1 MRWTRGG
8 STRNVEDR
16 RGQRMGMGGGL
27 GLGGGVIGLIL
38 ALIFGGDIL
47 GGDGG
52 VDGTTTTAG
61 GDVAPVSETAEE
73 AERREL
79 SIFVLNDAQD
89 VWAQVLPKYG
99 DQYREAKLVLF
110 REATQSGCGIGQAG
124 MGPFY
129 CPLDER
135 VYIDL
140 SFFDELQTRFR
151 AAGDFAQAYVIA
163 HEIGHHV
170 QHILGVDN
178 RVRQMQQNRPGEAN
192 ELSVRLELQADCFA
206 GVWGNSTSQRRI
218 LEEGDVEEALNAAA
232 AIGDDRIQR
241 QTTGSVRPES
251 FTHGSS
257 AQRVTWF
264 RRGLESGNPE
274 SCDTFAGSR

>member
-47 GGDGG
+47 GGGEGG
-52 VDGTTTTAG
+52 STATAG
-61 GDVAPVSETAEE
+61 GDVAPVTETAEE

-79 SIFVLNDAQD
+79 SVFVLNDAQD
-89 VWAQVLPKYG
+89 VWRRILPKHG
-99 DQYREAKLVLF
+99 DQYRDARLVLY
-110 REATQSGCGIGQAG
+110 REATQSGCGVGQAG

-135 VYIDL
+135 IYIDL
-140 SFFDELQTRFR
+140 SFFDELQNRFR

-170 QHILGVDN
+170 QHILGVDD
-178 RVRQMQQNRPGEAN
+178 RVRQMQQSRPGEAN

-206 GVWGNSTSQRRI
+206 GVWGNTTSQRRI

-241 QTTGSVRPES
+241 QTTGTVRPES
-251 FTHGSS
+251 FTHGTSQ
-257 AQRVTWF
+257 QRVTWF
-264 RRGLESGNPE
+264 RRGLESGDAE
-274 SCDTFAGSR
+274 SCDTFAGGR

>member
-8 STRNVEDR
+8 SMRNVEDR
-16 RGQRMGMGGGL
+16 RGQRMGVGGGL

-47 GGDGG
+47 GGGG
-52 VDGTTTTAG
+52 GGATTTAG
-61 GDVAPVSETAEE
+61 GDVAPVTETAEE
-73 AERREL
+73 NERREL
-79 SIFVLNDAQD
+79 SVWVLNDAQE
-89 VWAQVLPKYG
+89 VWARTLPKFG
-99 DQYREAKLVLF
+99 DQYRDARLVLY
-110 REATQSGCGIGQAG
+110 REATQSGCGVGQAG

-135 VYIDL
+135 IYIDL
-140 SFFDELQTRFR
+140 SFFDELQNRFR

-170 QHILGVDN
+170 QHIIGMDA
-178 RVRQMQQNRPGEAN
+178 RVRQLQQSRPAEAN

-218 LEEGDVEEALNAAA
+218 LEGGDVEEALNAAA

-241 QTTGSVRPES
+241 QTTGTVRPES

-257 AQRVTWF
+257 QQRVTWF
-264 RRGLESGNPE
+264 RRGLESGDPA
-274 SCDTFAGSR
+274 SCDTFK

>member
-38 ALIFGGDIL
+38 ALLFGGDIL
-47 GGDGG
+47 GGGG
-52 VDGTTTTAG
+52 DGTTTTAG
-61 GDVAPVSETAEE
+61 GDVAPVTETAEE

-79 SIFVLNDAQD
+79 SIFVLNDAQE
-89 VWAQVLPKYG
+89 VWSQVLPKYG

-110 REATQSGCGIGQAG
+110 RDATQSACGLGQAG

-135 VYIDL
+135 IYIDL

-170 QHILGVDN
+170 QHILGLDT
-178 RVRQMQQNRPGEAN
+178 RVRQMQQSRPGDAN

-206 GVWGNSTSQRRI
+206 GVWGNTTSQRRI
-218 LEEGDVEEALNAAA
+218 LEAGDVEEALTAAA

-241 QTTGSVRPES
+241 QTTGTVRPES

-257 AQRVTWF
+257 EQRVTWF
-264 RRGLESGNPE
+264 RRGLESGDPE
-274 SCDTFAGSR
+274 SCDTFR